1 MGADKTAVVMNTLLL
16 LILEKIAMLHI
27 GKSINVLEYF
37 RCMGIVQNTTTNAIL
52 LISTMVYR
60 K

>member
-16 LILEKIAMLHI
+16 LILEKMAMFHI

-37 RCMGIVQNTTTNAIL
+37 RYMGIVQNTNTNAIL
-52 LISTMVYR
+52 SISTMVY
-60 K
+60 KE